1 MYTVYTVSNLHWWF
15 IADFSESIVCVQ
27 IYKGVRKPV
36 NNNTW
41 LTLQTLTSKLKT
53 SFVAPHIFPVE
64 AVGLEEFVQ
73 VSIKF
78 NFCDDVL
85 YSHDRSV

>member
-1 MYTVYTVSNLHWWF
+1 MINSSNPY
-15 IADFSESIVCVQ
+15 I
-27 IYKGVRKPV
+27 
-36 NNNTW
+36 
-41 LTLQTLTSKLKT
+41 KT
-53 SFVAPHIFPVE
+53 ENLICRPHIFPVE
-64 AVGLEEFVQ
+64 AVGLQEFVQ

>member
-1 MYTVYTVSNLHWWF
+1 MIHCRLFGIHSLRSDPQRRTQACEQQHMINSSNPY
-15 IADFSESIVCVQ
+15 I
-27 IYKGVRKPV
+27 
-36 NNNTW
+36 
-41 LTLQTLTSKLKT
+41 KT
-53 SFVAPHIFPVE
+53 ENLICRPHIVPVE

>member
-1 MYTVYTVSNLHWWF
+1 MRSDPQRRTQACEQQHMINSSNPY
-15 IADFSESIVCVQ
+15 I
-27 IYKGVRKPV
+27 
-36 NNNTW
+36 
-41 LTLQTLTSKLKT
+41 KT
-53 SFVAPHIFPVE
+53 ENLICRPHIFPVE
-64 AVGLEEFVQ
+64 AVGFEEFVQ

>member
-1 MYTVYTVSNLHWWF
+1 MIHCRLFGIHSLRSDLQRRTQACEQQHMINSSNPY
-15 IADFSESIVCVQ
+15 I
-27 IYKGVRKPV
+27 
-36 NNNTW
+36 
-41 LTLQTLTSKLKT
+41 KT
-53 SFVAPHIFPVE
+53 ENLICRPHIFPVE

>member
-1 MYTVYTVSNLHWWF
+1 MRSDPQRRTQACEQQHMINSSNPY
-15 IADFSESIVCVQ
+15 I
-27 IYKGVRKPV
+27 
-36 NNNTW
+36 
-41 LTLQTLTSKLKT
+41 KT
-53 SFVAPHIFPVE
+53 ENLICRSHIFPVE